1 MEIKKEYEPFM
12 KEVFRNL
19 PATLFI
25 KDKEGKYA
33 FMDTTGNDSIL
44 NFLFDEMYIK
54 VSEGEP
60 SYWMTFRGKEYENY
74 RKWDINTYDR

>member
-33 FMDTTGNDSIL
+33 FTT
-44 NFLFDEMYIK
+44 K
-54 VSEGEP
+54 VCDLVNAGPEG
-60 SYWMTFRGKEYENY
+60 TIVG
-74 RKWDINTYDR
+74 KWDINTYDR

>member
-25 KDKEGKYA
+25 KDKER
-33 FMDTTGNDSIL
+33 SL
-44 NFLFDEMYIK
+44 
-54 VSEGEP
+54 
-60 SYWMTFRGKEYENY
+60 ENGMKKFNLI
-74 RKWDINTYDR
+74 RSLESVIIERIWKL

>member
-12 KEVFRNL
+12 KEVFMNL

-33 FMDTTGNDSIL
+33 FTT
-44 NFLFDEMYIK
+44 K
-54 VSEGEP
+54 VCDLVNAGPEG
-60 SYWMTFRGKEYENY
+60 RIVG
-74 RKWDINTYDR
+74 KWD